1 MENLGPIQFVMLA
14 RIAFERTLS
23 IAKSTRKSQIH
34 EVQDW
39 GALEDQTWE
48 EIRAM
53 QVQQAK
59 QGL

>member
-1 MENLGPIQFVMLA
+1 MLA